1 MILNIRSV
9 CVQKFIFSYNY
20 FSCKTNCWYYWA
32 ISSQNPQAT
41 CFVVVTFS
49 YTFFLDSNKNNK
61 IGFSARKSC
70 SFNHRVTKQS
80 KVSSLEK
87 VSYSNIV
94 EFIAFFVILIM
105 YYFCQ
110 MPKVLN
116 TDHILLTFWCYHS
129 VFIFRYFGNCQPIK
143 PFKGTDLQSLWIR

>member
-94 EFIAFFVILIM
+94 EFYARHWILITFFL
-105 YYFCQ
+105 YFDA
-110 MPKVLN
+110 
-116 TDHILLTFWCYHS
+116 TILF
-129 VFIFRYFGNCQPIK
+129 FIFRYFGNCQPIK

>member
-20 FSCKTNCWYYWA
+20 FSCKTNCGYYWA

-41 CFVVVTFS
+41 CCVVVTFT

-94 EFIAFFVILIM
+94 EFIA
-105 YYFCQ
+105 
-110 MPKVLN
+110 LN
-116 TDHILLTFWCYHS
+116 T
-129 VFIFRYFGNCQPIK
+129 VFRNSHNVLFLSNA
-143 PFKGTDLQSLWIR
+143 

>member
-49 YTFFLDSNKNNK
+49 CTFFLDSNKNNK

-94 EFIAFFVILIM
+94 EFIALNTVM
-105 YYFCQ
+105 R
-110 MPKVLN
+110 KVLN
-116 TDHILLTFWCYHS
+116 TDHILFIFWCYHS

>member
-1 MILNIRSV
+1 MIPHPRASISFLYFDSICLLLNNKEGQFDGKPIKLMILNIRLV

-20 FSCKTNCWYYWA
+20 FSCKTNCGYYWA
-32 ISSQNPQAT
+32 ISTQNPQAT

-87 VSYSNIV
+87 ESYTNIV
-94 EFIAFFVILIM
+94 
-105 YYFCQ
+105 
-110 MPKVLN
+110 
-116 TDHILLTFWCYHS
+116 
-129 VFIFRYFGNCQPIK
+129 
-143 PFKGTDLQSLWIR
+143 

>member
-20 FSCKTNCWYYWA
+20 FSCKTNCGYYWA

-94 EFIAFFVILIM
+94 EFIALM
-105 YYFCQ
+105 R
-110 MPKVLN
+110 KVLN
-116 TDHILLTFWCYHS
+116 TDHILFIFWCYHS

>member
-94 EFIAFFVILIM
+94 EFIALR
-105 YYFCQ
+105 
-110 MPKVLN
+110 KALN
-116 TDHILLTFWCYHS
+116 TNHILFIFWCYHS
-129 VFIFRYFGNCQPIK
+129 VFY
-143 PFKGTDLQSLWIR
+143 LSVLWQLPTYKAI

>member
-94 EFIAFFVILIM
+94 EFIALM
-105 YYFCQ
+105 R
-110 MPKVLN
+110 KVLN
-116 TDHILLTFWCYHS
+116 TDHILFIFWCYHS